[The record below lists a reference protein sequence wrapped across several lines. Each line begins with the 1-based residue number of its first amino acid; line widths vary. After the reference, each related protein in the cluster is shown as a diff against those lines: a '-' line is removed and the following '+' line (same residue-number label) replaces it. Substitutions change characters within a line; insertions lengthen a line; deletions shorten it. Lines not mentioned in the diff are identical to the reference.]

1 MTHQTDHKSIGYKQ
15 TAILKLL
22 YLNPVL
28 SVMAPTGG
36 KTGDARQAS
45 RGKTTGM
52 QCDQERKLFRKLLVN
67 LVNSS

>member
-1 MTHQTDHKSIGYKQ
+1 MTHHTDHKSIGYKQ
-15 TAILKLL
+15 TILKLL

-36 KTGDARQAS
+36 NTGDARQAS

-52 QCDQERKLFRKLLVN
+52 QCDQERKTF
-67 LVNSS
+67 S

>member
-1 MTHQTDHKSIGYKQ
+1 MTHHTIGYKQ

-28 SVMAPTGG
+28 YVMAPTGG
-36 KTGDARQAS
+36 NTGDARQAS

-52 QCDQERKLFRKLLVN
+52 QSDQERKTF
-67 LVNSS
+67 S

>member
-22 YLNPVL
+22 YLNSVL
-28 SVMAPTGG
+28 YVMAPTGG
-36 KTGDARQAS
+36 NTGDAREAS

-52 QCDQERKLFRKLLVN
+52 QCDQERKTF
-67 LVNSS
+67 S